1 MFKNWFKI
9 FIYNSIKNK
18 GFTFLTIFGLAIGIT
33 GVIFSTLYWDD
44 ETSYDQWN
52 PNKDNVFEVIIDM
65 QNIGKW
71 AIAPEPLAKNVLLK
85 TDKVESYCYLEA
97 GYTAN
102 VYDVKNKKEYL
113 NKSIST
119 QSNFFDFFPFEFVKG
134 SKKAFEQNRDGI
146 AIEENEA
153 KRLFGDEDPINQ
165 TITSIDGAQ
174 KTIYGVYKL
183 DKKSSLAP
191 KYIFSDIYNSLKY
204 NEDQWGNFNYSLLL
218 KLKRPEDKADVENT
232 IRQVY
237 ITYRIQ
243 DEAKSRGMSVE
254 EYMEKTSSN
263 FTIELQPLAVARLS
277 DNVTGFLEGKGN
289 RLFLQITLGLSVLI
303 LVLSIINYVNLS
315 TAQAIRRAKEV
326 GVRKVLGASKQNIV
340 SQFVFETTLITL
352 FSTLF
357 ALCMAELSLPYYN
370 NLINKTLEL
379 NFGDHWFYLVLIVL
393 TVIVFAGIFPALYIS
408 NFDVLKVLKGNF
420 ARSKSGVWLRNGMLI
435 IQFAIATFFI
445 VGGFIVTNQMTYIAK
460 KDLGFSGDQVLQI
473 NYNRFDLGD
482 KRYAFYEGFK
492 QDLLKIKGVKDVNIT
507 SFIFGSG
514 ASSTSTL
521 NKANSDAKAQASLIL
536 SDFGLFEMLKI
547 ELKEGRFF
555 DPKIASDTVESIILN
570 ERAVQ
575 DLGEDVP
582 LGTEFQWNG
591 YKTKL
596 IGIVKNF
603 HLLSPAQEYSAM
615 SFMHVKTPKWYSN
628 LSGIMIK
635 IDSENADETLADIEK
650 FWKQKVDQNYPFE
663 YDFVNNQFAR
673 SYQSYTQQE
682 AMFKILNI
690 VVIIIALFG
699 LFALSSYTIERK
711 YKEIAIRK
719 VLGAETGSLLK
730 SLSKQ
735 YVYYAIIGFVLAVFP
750 SYILMQK
757 WLENFAY
764 RIDIS
769 ITVYIF
775 AFVLL
780 LALTLIVVLLKAY
793 SATRINLLNY
803 LKYE

>member
-52 PNKDNVFEVIIDM
+52 PNKDHVFEVIIDM

-97 GYTAN
+97 GYAAN

-119 QSNFFDFFPFEFVKG
+119 QSNFFDFFPFKFVKG

-165 TITSIDGAQ
+165 TITSIDGAK

-191 KYIFSDIYNSLKY
+191 KYVFSDIYNSLKY

-218 KLKRPEDKADVENT
+218 KLKNPEDKADVENT

-357 ALCMAELSLPYYN
+357 ALCIAELSLPYYN

-393 TVIVFAGIFPALYIS
+393 IVIVLAGIFPALYIS

-445 VGGFIVTNQMTYIAK
+445 VGGYIVTNQMTYIAK

-603 HLLSPAQEYSAM
+603 HLLSPVQEYSAM

>member
-33 GVIFSTLYWDD
+33 GVVFSTLYWDD
-44 ETSYDQWN
+44 ETSYDKWN
-52 PNKDNVFEVIIDM
+52 SNKDNVFEVIIDM

-71 AIAPEPLAKNVLLK
+71 AMAPEPLAKNVLLK
-85 TDKVESYCYLEA
+85 TDKIESYCYFGA
-97 GYTAN
+97 GYGAN
-102 VYDVKNKKEYL
+102 VYLVKDKKEYL

-134 SKKAFEQNRDGI
+134 SKKAFEKNRDGI

-165 TITSIDGAQ
+165 TITALDGGK
-174 KTIYGVYKL
+174 KTIYGVYKF

-191 KYIFSDIYNSLKY
+191 KYVFSDIYHSLKY
-204 NEDQWGNFNYSLLL
+204 NEDEWGNFNYSLLL
-218 KLKRPEDKADVENT
+218 KLKNPEDKVDVENT
-232 IRQVY
+232 IKQVY
-237 ITYRIQ
+237 ITYRMEE
-243 DEAKSRGMSVE
+243 EAKSRGMSVE
-254 EYMEKTSSN
+254 EYMETTSSN
-263 FTIELQPLAVARLS
+263 FGIELQSLAIARLS
-277 DNVTGFLEGKGN
+277 DNETGFLEGKGN

-303 LVLSIINYVNLS
+303 LVLSIINYINLS

-340 SQFVFETTLITL
+340 SQFVFETILITL

-379 NFGDHWFYLVLIVL
+379 NFGDHWFYLILIVL
-393 TVIVFAGIFPALYIS
+393 IVIVFAGIFPALYIS

-420 ARSKSGVWLRNGMLI
+420 SRSKSGVWLRNGMLI

-445 VGGFIVTNQMTYIAK
+445 VGGYIVTSQMTYLAK

-492 QDLLKIKGVKDVNIT
+492 QDLLKIKGVKEVNIT

-521 NKANSDAKAQASLIL
+521 NKANSDAKAQASTIL

-555 DPKIASDTVESIILN
+555 DPNIASDTIESIIIN
-570 ERAVQ
+570 ERAVH
-575 DLGEDVP
+575 DLGGDVP

-591 YKTKL
+591 FKTKL

-603 HLLSPAQEYSAM
+603 HLRSPSHEYSAM
-615 SFMHVKTPKWYSN
+615 SFMHAKTPKWYSN
-628 LSGIMIK
+628 LSGVMIK
-635 IDSENADETLADIEK
+635 IDSENTDETLANIEN

-663 YDFVNNQFAR
+663 YDFVNKQFAR
-673 SYQSYTQQE
+673 SYQTYTQQE
-682 AMFKILNI
+682 AMFKILNV
-690 VVIIIALFG
+690 VVITIALFG
-699 LFALSSYTIERK
+699 LFALASYTIERK

-750 SYILMQK
+750 SYIFMQK